1 MAAQSVSPPPT
12 PSAEVIGNAFVDQ
25 YYHILHHSPELVFR
39 FYHDTSLLSRPEPD
53 GHMTTVTT
61 MKVRVATTTD
71 SLPSMIHPIFPLNQF
86 RHSVLEFQI
95 LIAKPNPDSI
105 NDKICSLNYK
115 NYKAE
120 IKTANAQDSYKDGV
134 IVLVTGCLT
143 GKDGLRRKF
152 TQTFFLAPQDKGYYV
167 LNDIFRYVDENGSD
181 MVQVVDIGVQET
193 PSNSLEPNAGW
204 LYNFAFVF
212 HDYQLICLSLI
223 AVFICS
229 LEPAEAVEPPRTN
242 LASSVMPQV
251 EINEG
256 VVDGEVINEGAV
268 DGEVINEGVVDGEVI
283 NEVVVDD
290 EVVNGGYDGNA
301 INDTEMADPRVNENH
316 VLEAAESLP
325 CSPQEDAPKKSYASI
340 VSSQTKKGPIKVY
353 VPTNTSKVVLPKI
366 ETQPVNTSEHPA
378 PESPS
383 PIAPTNASESRDTQD
398 GVEGHSVYI
407 RNLPLSVTASQ
418 LESEF
423 LKFGAIKPHGVQVRS
438 IKQQQGF
445 CFGFVEF
452 QEFSSMQSAIKAS
465 PITIGDR
472 QAVVEIKRT
481 TTRVG
486 GGRGRFT
493 PSRGGYRN
501 DGFRSRGNYNG
512 GRTYV
517 RSDSLRGHGNFSS
530 GRSGDGYQQG
540 RGRGGRRSSPTQNTA
555 SA

>member
-61 MKVRVATTTD
+61 MK
-71 SLPSMIHPIFPLNQF
+71 
-86 RHSVLEFQI
+86 
-95 LIAKPNPDSI
+95 SI

-120 IKTANAQDSYKDGV
+120 IKTANSQDSYKDGV

-167 LNDIFRYVDENGSD
+167 LNDIFRYVDESGSD
-181 MVQVVDIGVQET
+181 MVPVVEDIGVQET
-193 PSNSLEPNAGW
+193 PSNSLGPNA
-204 LYNFAFVF
+204 
-212 HDYQLICLSLI
+212 
-223 AVFICS
+223 
-229 LEPAEAVEPPRTN
+229 EPAEVVEPPRTN
-242 LASSVMPQV
+242 HASSVMPQV

-256 VVDGEVINEGAV
+256 VVDGEVSNEGVV

-301 INDTEMADPRVNENH
+301 VNDTDKMADPRVNENH

-366 ETQPVNTSEHPA
+366 EKQPVNTAEHPA

-398 GVEGHSVYI
+398 EVEGHSVYI

-423 LKFGAIKPHGVQVRS
+423 QKFGAIKPHGVQVRS
-438 IKQQQGF
+438 NKQQQGF

-517 RSDSLRGHGNFSS
+517 RSDSLRGRGNFSS
-530 GRSGDGYQQG
+530 GRSGDLYQQG
-540 RGRGGRRSSPTQNTA
+540 RGGRGGRRSSPTQNTA